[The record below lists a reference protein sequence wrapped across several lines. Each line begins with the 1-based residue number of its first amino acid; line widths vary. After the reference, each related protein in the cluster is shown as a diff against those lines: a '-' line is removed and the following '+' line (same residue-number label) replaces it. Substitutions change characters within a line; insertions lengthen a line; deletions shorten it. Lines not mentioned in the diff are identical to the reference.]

1 MKYSTLPLYSILGI
15 CGLASFYMLY
25 KSYKQ
30 IEPYQGDEAYT
41 IVLVEP
47 RASMQNALEFVV
59 QNSLD
64 NLPSNWTLYI
74 FPGKENIFAVQRF
87 VSSLPPEKQSRVEVK
102 DIGLTSMT
110 IREYNELMMSTRL
123 LDLIPT
129 EKFLV
134 VQTDSMICSPGK
146 DLINKFTKYDYVGA
160 PWPDDGVGNGGF
172 SLRRK
177 SKMLEI
183 LDNCSKYYVGDMLHN
198 EDGYF
203 SGACNNIEMNKPSAQ
218 DAQEFSVETVYTGKQ
233 MFAIHKPWA
242 YISKDLDAVCP
253 GYSTLK
259 SFN

>member
-1 MKYSTLPLYSILGI
+1 
-15 CGLASFYMLY
+15 MLY
-25 KSYKQ
+25 KAYQ
-30 IEPYQGDEAYT
+30 QVEPYEGGEAYS

-47 RASMQNALEFVV
+47 RASMQKALEFVA

-74 FPGKENIFAVQRF
+74 FPGQENIFAVQRF

-110 IREYNELMMSTRL
+110 MRQYNELMMSTRL
-123 LDLIPT
+123 LDMIPT
-129 EKFLV
+129 EVFLV
-134 VQTDSMICSPGK
+134 IQTDSMICSPGK
-146 DLINKFTKYDYVGA
+146 ELINKFVKYDYVGA
-160 PWPDDGVGNGGF
+160 PWLDNRVGNGGF

-183 LDNCSKYYVGDMLHN
+183 LDNCSKYYAGDMLHN

-203 SGACNNIEMNKPSAQ
+203 SGACNDITMNKPSAE

-233 MFAIHKPWA
+233 MFALHKAWV
-242 YISKDLDAVCP
+242 YISTDLEEACP
-253 GYSTLK
+253 GYTTLR